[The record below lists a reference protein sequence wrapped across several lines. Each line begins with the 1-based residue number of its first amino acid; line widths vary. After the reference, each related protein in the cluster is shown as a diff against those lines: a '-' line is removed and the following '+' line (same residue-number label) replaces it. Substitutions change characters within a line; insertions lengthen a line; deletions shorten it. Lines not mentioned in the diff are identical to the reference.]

1 MKQNI
6 EKWNW
11 KKNQL
16 QKALKEKNSKNR
28 RMKPKLIKIQIQIER
43 THLNFWRVKGDPRW
57 EERKEKKKKFLTGAQ
72 PLHRYTHTH
81 DHRKKNIMTLLDLL
95 WKVVFSLKKTRTC
108 CLNMIMTNEH
118 YRKDSI
124 APSR

>member
-57 EERKEKKKKFLTGAQ
+57 EERKEKKKKNPNRSTTTS
-72 PLHRYTHTH
+72 PLYTHAWPPQ
-81 DHRKKNIMTLLDLL
+81 KKYYDASRPIM
-95 WKVVFSLKKTRTC
+95 KGGV
-108 CLNMIMTNEH
+108 
-118 YRKDSI
+118 
-124 APSR
+124 